1 MSVKQLVLL
10 GGGGHAKVVYD
21 VVTEMRLYIKAVVE
35 PATPCDPFFAR
46 LEQWHADADVL
57 QLPSDSI
64 MLVNG
69 IGSIRVSE
77 SRRRIFE
84 FFKGRSYRFFT
95 LKHPSA
101 IVSKFA
107 EVGEGAQIMAASVV
121 QVGSYI
127 GANSIINTKA
137 SVDHDCFVGDHVHIA
152 PGVTLSGG
160 VYIGSGSHIGTGATV
175 IQGVRIGN
183 NVTVAAGAVVT
194 RDIADGLLVKGIP
207 AR

>member
-1 MSVKQLVLL
+1 VSVKQLVML

-21 VVTEMRLYIKAVVE
+21 VVTEMNLCIKAVVE
-35 PATPCDPFFAR
+35 PATPCDPFFAC
-46 LEQWHADADVL
+46 LEQWHSDADVL
-57 QLPSDSI
+57 QVHSDSI

-84 FFKGRSYRFFT
+84 FFKERSYRFFT

-101 IVSKFA
+101 IISKFA
-107 EVGEGAQIMAASVV
+107 EVGEGTQIMAASVV

-152 PGVTLSGG
+152 PGATLSGE
-160 VYIGSGSHIGTGATV
+160 VYIGSGSHIGTGATI

-194 RDIADGLLVKGIP
+194 RDIADGLLVKGVP
-207 AR
+207 AK